1 MHPILLQLGPITLRT
16 YGALVVLAFLA
27 ALRVSRIGAP
37 LRGIPENFLLD
48 LIAILI
54 LTGLLGA
61 RLFYVLL
68 NASYFLEH
76 PFEIVKIWEG
86 GLVFYGGFFTATAA
100 GIWFTSRRKIRVGKV
115 ANCLAPALALGQAI
129 GRLGCF
135 FAGCCYGRPTS
146 VPWAVTF
153 KDPASLAPLGV
164 DLHPTQIYESIGDLV
179 IATIL
184 WILLVRR
191 PDSKGDIFWLYV
203 LLYGILRFAVEFLR
217 GDDRGPTLGGLFPS
231 QIIALI
237 AILVAGSV
245 IIAKQTTKNDAHA

>member
-27 ALRVSRIGAP
+27 ALRVARTGAP
-37 LRGIPENFLLD
+37 LRGIQENFLLD

-54 LTGLLGA
+54 VTGLLGA

-86 GLVFYGGFFTATAA
+86 GLVFYGGFFTATVA
-100 GIWFTSRRKIRVGKV
+100 GIWFAHRRRIRVGKV
-115 ANCLAPALALGQAI
+115 ADCLAPALALGQAI

-135 FAGCCYGRPTS
+135 FAGCCYGKPTS

-153 KDPASLAPLGV
+153 KDPASLAPLGI

-179 IATIL
+179 IATVL

-203 LLYGILRFAVEFLR
+203 LLYGILRFAIEFLR
-217 GDDRGPTLGGLFPS
+217 GDDRGPTVGGLFPS
-231 QIIALI
+231 QIIALV

-245 IIAKQTTKNDAHA
+245 IIAKQTTKHDAHA